1 MSGSDLRPADTE
13 ADGVRLFD
21 VGKRPT
27 LGRYVREIWRRR
39 AFVVRVPIEELRA
52 QHLNTALGNLW
63 YLLNP
68 VLLTAT
74 YYLVFGVVLNAHRG
88 EENYITFL
96 TIGIFSF
103 YYTQRTVTS
112 AARSITR
119 NRGLLRSIYFP
130 RAVLPMGSVISQTIA
145 LLPALVVVLTVA
157 VLTGESPQLRWVL
170 VLPILAGQALLNL
183 GFSLIISRLAARYR
197 DVVNLLTFA
206 FRLLLYGSGVLYP
219 VARWVSDDSGWRV
232 LFDWNPLYD
241 FITMQR
247 YAVLGSEVSGTI
259 VVSAAVWAMA
269 ALAAGTWYFLR
280 GELEYGRE

>member
-1 MSGSDLRPADTE
+1 MSGSDLRSAD
-13 ADGVRLFD
+13 ADAQDRKLLD

-27 LGRYVREIWRRR
+27 FGLYVREIWRRR
-39 AFVVRVPIEELRA
+39 AFVVRVPVEELRA

-96 TIGIFSF
+96 TIGIFAF

-145 LLPALVVVLTVA
+145 LLPALIVVLIVA
-157 VLTGESPQLRWVL
+157 LLTGESPHPRWAFL
-170 VLPILAGQALLNL
+170 LPILAGQALLNL
-183 GFSLIISRLAARYR
+183 GISLIISRLAARYR

-219 VARWVSDDSGWRV
+219 VTRWVSDDSGWRA
-232 LFDWNPLYD
+232 LFEWNPIYA
-241 FITMQR
+241 FITLQR
-247 YAVLGSEVSGTI
+247 YAVLGNEMSLTLLASALVWMFAA
-259 VVSAAVWAMA
+259 VSA
-269 ALAAGTWYFLR
+269 GSWYFLR